1 MAIYVGREAFFLSL
15 SYADLRQDESMK
27 IITKINWLNI
37 SDDEIREMSYYEQYN
52 ILNSNPVPEARH
64 FQFRFEL
71 LFKVLIL
78 IKLIRSFSTDPW
90 EKTHF
95 ALIFVEFPI

>member
-1 MAIYVGREAFFLSL
+1 MVIYVGREALFSSL

-27 IITKINWLNI
+27 ISTKITWLNI
-37 SDDEIREMSYYEQYN
+37 SEDKIREMSYYEPYN
-52 ILNSNPVPEARH
+52 VLNSNPVLEARH

-78 IKLIRSFSTDPW
+78 IKLIRSFLTDPW
-90 EKTHF
+90 EKTH
-95 ALIFVEFPI
+95 LL